1 MEQQMVRQAWHK
13 GMDKFVRISAYE
25 NSGQPDLRTAD
36 MEVPAVF
43 FYEIRK
49 VSQPNPSILQWCK

>member
-1 MEQQMVRQAWHK
+1 MELQMVRQAWHK

-43 FYEIRK
+43 FMRFGK
-49 VSQPNPSILQWCK
+49 FRSQTLPYCNGV